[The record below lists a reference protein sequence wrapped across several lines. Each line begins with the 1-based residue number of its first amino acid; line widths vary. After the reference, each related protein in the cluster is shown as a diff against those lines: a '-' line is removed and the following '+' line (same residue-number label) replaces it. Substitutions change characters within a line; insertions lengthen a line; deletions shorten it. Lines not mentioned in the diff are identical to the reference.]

1 MILSNETSPCYF
13 SQLFISFLVL
23 SWEKV
28 NLPQDGKINRRV
40 MVEAALTNNATLVAA
55 LYDFDYRIDVD
66 FLEGETRITNLL
78 KLASKS

>member
-1 MILSNETSPCYF
+1 MH
-13 SQLFISFLVL
+13 ISVL

-40 MVEAALTNNATLVAA
+40 MVGAALANDTTLVAA

-66 FLEGETRITNLL
+66 FLEGKKCNQVLL
-78 KLASKS
+78 IMI

>member
-1 MILSNETSPCYF
+1 MNIA
-13 SQLFISFLVL
+13 VL

-40 MVEAALTNNATLVAA
+40 MVGAALANDTTLVAA

-66 FLEGETRITNLL
+66 FLEGKKCNQVSNIIIRFRN
-78 KLASKS
+78 KKR

>member
-1 MILSNETSPCYF
+1 MPTGTYAMIHYLIDLIICYYF
-13 SQLFISFLVL
+13 RYL

-66 FLEGETRITNLL
+66 FLEGE
-78 KLASKS
+78 K